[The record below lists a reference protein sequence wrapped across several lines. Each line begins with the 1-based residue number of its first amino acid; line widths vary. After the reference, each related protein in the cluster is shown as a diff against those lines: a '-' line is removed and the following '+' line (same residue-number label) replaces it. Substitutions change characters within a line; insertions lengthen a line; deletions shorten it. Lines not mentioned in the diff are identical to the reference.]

1 MKQLDLF
8 SSFSSTDKDISSP
21 HSSPLEK
28 VSDIWQIFIDG
39 AARNNPGP
47 AGVGIYM
54 LKNGQPFARKGF
66 FLGSKT
72 NNQAEYAA
80 LLIGL
85 VLVKEHMNQ
94 DDALTIVSDS
104 ELLVKQIQGLYKVK
118 QPELQKLHAQ
128 ALVLLKS
135 LKYVIRHVMRSE
147 NPVADELANHGIDKK
162 IPLPAV
168 IAEKL
173 VL

>member
-1 MKQLDLF
+1 MKQLNLF
-8 SSFSSTDKDISSP
+8 SSQASESDSP
-21 HSSPLEK
+21 AVER
-28 VSDIWQIFIDG
+28 VADMWQLFIDG

-47 AGVGIYM
+47 AGVGIYI
-54 LKNGQPFARKGF
+54 LKNGEPFERKGF

-72 NNQAEYAA
+72 NNQAEYSA

-85 VLVKEHMNQ
+85 VMVKDVMQAH
-94 DDALTIVSDS
+94 DTLTIVSDS
-104 ELLVKQIQGLYKVK
+104 ELMVKQIQGLYKVK
-118 QPELQKLHAQ
+118 QPDLQKLHAQ
-128 ALVLLKS
+128 ALVFLKNLS
-135 LKYVIRHVMRSE
+135 YVIRHVLRSE

-162 IPLPAV
+162 VQLPST

>member
-8 SSFSSTDKDISSP
+8 PKTPNNS
-21 HSSPLEK
+21 HSAPEH
-28 VSDIWQIFIDG
+28 VADMWQLFIDG

-47 AGVGIYM
+47 AGVGIYI
-54 LKNGQPFARKGF
+54 LKNGEPFERKGF

-85 VLVKEHMNQ
+85 VMVKEVMRLH
-94 DDALTIVSDS
+94 DTLTIVSDS
-104 ELLVKQIQGLYKVK
+104 ELLVKQVQGLYKVK

-128 ALVLLKS
+128 AVVLLQS
-135 LKYVIRHVMRSE
+135 LSYVIRHVLRSE

-162 IPLPAV
+162 IQLPSI
-168 IAEKL
+168 IAQKL

>member
-8 SSFSSTDKDISSP
+8 SSNSSG
-21 HSSPLEK
+21 
-28 VSDIWQIFIDG
+28 SDLPVVDHVADMWQLFVDG

-47 AGVGIYM
+47 AGVGIYI
-54 LKNGQPFARKGF
+54 LKNGESFDRKGF

-85 VLVKEHMNQ
+85 VIVKGYMQPH
-94 DDALTIVSDS
+94 DTLTIVSDS
-104 ELLVKQIQGLYKVK
+104 ELLVKQVQGLYKVK

-128 ALVLLKS
+128 ALVFLKT
-135 LKYVIRHVMRSE
+135 LTYVIRHVLRSE

-162 IPLPAV
+162 IQLPPV

>member
-1 MKQLDLF
+1 MKQLHLF
-8 SSFSSTDKDISSP
+8 SSSAAP
-21 HSSPLEK
+21 
-28 VSDIWQIFIDG
+28 VSDKPQVVADMWQLFIDG

-47 AGVGIYM
+47 AGVGIYI
-54 LKNGQPFARKGF
+54 LKNGEPVERKGY

-85 VLVKEHMNQ
+85 ILVKELMQ
-94 DDALTIVSDS
+94 PDDSLTIVSDS

-118 QPELQKLHAQ
+118 QPDLQKLYMQ
-128 ALVLLKS
+128 ALILLQS
-135 LKYVIRHVMRSE
+135 LTYVIRHVLRSE

-162 IPLPAV
+162 IPLPDS
-168 IAEKL
+168 ITKKL

>member
-8 SSFSSTDKDISSP
+8 SP
-21 HSSPLEK
+21 HSSSVIEP
-28 VSDIWQIFIDG
+28 VADMWQLFIDG

-47 AGVGIYM
+47 AGVGIYI
-54 LKNGQPFARKGF
+54 LKNGEPFIRKGF

-72 NNQAEYAA
+72 NNQAEYSA

-85 VLVKEHMNQ
+85 VMVTEYIGK
-94 DDALTIVSDS
+94 DDTLTIVSDS

-118 QPELQKLHAQ
+118 QSELQKLHAQ

-135 LKYVIRHVMRSE
+135 FNYVIRHVMRSE

-162 IPLPAV
+162 VPLPQI